1 MVWINCSE
9 KGMKMKRKK
18 DTVKFFLFI
27 SPWIIGFLL
36 FILIPMGMSL
46 YYSFTDWDVLTKE
59 SFVGMANYAGLFQDP
74 LFYKS
79 LQVTGVYTLITVPLN
94 VFLSLMTAI
103 LLNMEGRFMA
113 FFRTLYYIPAV
124 LSAVV
129 VAILWQWIFNSK
141 YGLLNDV
148 LTKFGIEGPR
158 WLSDPQWVMPALV
171 IMSIWGIGGGIIM
184 YLAGLQ
190 AVPKDLYEAAT
201 LDGARFWK
209 KLFHITI
216 PSMSPIILFT
226 FLTSMIATLQTFSQ
240 AYIMTSGGPNHAT
253 LFYAYYLYQN
263 GVVYK
268 KMGKA
273 CAMAWLFFI
282 AVMLLS
288 LVVLK
293 VSGKVVYYES
303 EEGGKLA

>member
-1 MVWINCSE
+1 
-9 KGMKMKRKK
+9 MKMKRKK
-18 DTVKFFLFI
+18 DTIKFFLFI

-148 LTKFGIEGPR
+148 LAKFGIEGPR

>member
-1 MVWINCSE
+1 
-9 KGMKMKRKK
+9 MKMKRKK
-18 DTVKFFLFI
+18 DTIKFFLFI

-59 SFVGMANYAGLFQDP
+59 SFIGMANYAGLFQDP

-148 LTKFGIEGPR
+148 LAKFGIEGPR
-158 WLSDPQWVMPALV
+158 WLSDPKWVMPALV

-226 FLTSMIATLQTFSQ
+226 FLTSLIATLQTFSQ

>member
-1 MVWINCSE
+1 
-9 KGMKMKRKK
+9 MKRKK
-18 DTVKFFLFI
+18 YTVKFFLFI

>member
-1 MVWINCSE
+1 
-9 KGMKMKRKK
+9 MKMKRKK
-18 DTVKFFLFI
+18 DTIKFFLFI

-59 SFVGMANYAGLFQDP
+59 SFIGMANYAGLFQDP

-148 LTKFGIEGPR
+148 LAKFGIEGPR

-226 FLTSMIATLQTFSQ
+226 FLTSLIATLQTFSQ

-273 CAMAWLFFI
+273 CAMPWLFFI

>member
-148 LTKFGIEGPR
+148 LAKFGIEGPR

-226 FLTSMIATLQTFSQ
+226 FLTSLIATLQTFSQ

>member
-1 MVWINCSE
+1 
-9 KGMKMKRKK
+9 
-18 DTVKFFLFI
+18 
-27 SPWIIGFLL
+27 
-36 FILIPMGMSL
+36 MGMSL

-148 LTKFGIEGPR
+148 LAKFGIEGPR

-226 FLTSMIATLQTFSQ
+226 FLTSLIATLQTFSQ

>member
-1 MVWINCSE
+1 
-9 KGMKMKRKK
+9 MKMKRKK

-148 LTKFGIEGPR
+148 LAKFGIEGPR
-158 WLSDPQWVMPALV
+158 WLSDPKWVMPALV

-282 AVMLLS
+282 VVMLLS

>member
-1 MVWINCSE
+1 
-9 KGMKMKRKK
+9 MKHKECR
-18 DTVKFFLFI
+18 DTVRFFLFI
-27 SPWIIGFLL
+27 SPWIIGFLA
-36 FILIPMGMSL
+36 FIVIPMGMSL

-59 SFVGMANYAGLFQDP
+59 AFVGLENYAGLFQDP

-94 VFLSLMTAI
+94 VFLSLMVAM

-113 FFRTLYYIPAV
+113 FFRTLYYILAV
-124 LSAVV
+124 LSGVV
-129 VAILWQWIFNSK
+129 VSILWQWIFNSK
-141 YGLLNDV
+141 YGLLNDI
-148 LTKFGIEGPR
+148 LGKFGIEGPR
-158 WLSDPQWVMPALV
+158 WLSDPKWVMPALV

-190 AVPKDLYEAAT
+190 AVQKDLYEAAT
-201 LDGARFWK
+201 LEGARFFK
-209 KLFHITI
+209 KLVYITL
-216 PSMSPIILFT
+216 PSMSPIMLFT
-226 FLTSMIATLQTFSQ
+226 FLTTMITTLQTFSQ

-273 CAMAWLFFI
+273 CAMAWLFFLM
-282 AVMLLS
+282 VMLLS
-288 LVVLK
+288 LAVLK

-303 EEGGKLA
+303 DEGGKLA

>member
-1 MVWINCSE
+1 
-9 KGMKMKRKK
+9 MKRKK

-148 LTKFGIEGPR
+148 LAKFGIEGPR

-226 FLTSMIATLQTFSQ
+226 FLTSLIATLQTFSQ

-282 AVMLLS
+282 VVMLLS

>member
-226 FLTSMIATLQTFSQ
+226 FLTSLIATLQTFSQ

>member
-1 MVWINCSE
+1 
-9 KGMKMKRKK
+9 MKRKK

-148 LTKFGIEGPR
+148 LAKFGIEGPR
-158 WLSDPQWVMPALV
+158 WLSDPKWVMPALV

-282 AVMLLS
+282 VVMLLS

>member
-1 MVWINCSE
+1 
-9 KGMKMKRKK
+9 MKRKK

-148 LTKFGIEGPR
+148 LAKFGIEGPR

-226 FLTSMIATLQTFSQ
+226 FLTSLIATLQTFSQ

>member
-1 MVWINCSE
+1 
-9 KGMKMKRKK
+9 MKMKRKK

-148 LTKFGIEGPR
+148 LAKFGIEGPR
-158 WLSDPQWVMPALV
+158 WLSDPKWVMPALV

>member
-59 SFVGMANYAGLFQDP
+59 SFIGMANYAGLFQDP

-226 FLTSMIATLQTFSQ
+226 FLTSLIATLQTFSQ

>member
-1 MVWINCSE
+1 
-9 KGMKMKRKK
+9 MKMKRKK
-18 DTVKFFLFI
+18 DTIKFFLFI

-59 SFVGMANYAGLFQDP
+59 SFIGMANYAGLFQDP

-148 LTKFGIEGPR
+148 LAKFGIEGPR

-226 FLTSMIATLQTFSQ
+226 FLTSLIATLQTFSQ

>member
-1 MVWINCSE
+1 
-9 KGMKMKRKK
+9 MKRKK

-59 SFVGMANYAGLFQDP
+59 SFIGMANYAGLFQDP

-226 FLTSMIATLQTFSQ
+226 FLTSLIATLQTFSQ

>member
-1 MVWINCSE
+1 
-9 KGMKMKRKK
+9 MKMKRKK
-18 DTVKFFLFI
+18 DTIKFFLFI

-59 SFVGMANYAGLFQDP
+59 SFIGMANYAGLFQDP

-148 LTKFGIEGPR
+148 LAKFGIEGPR

-171 IMSIWGIGGGIIM
+171 IMSIWGIGGGITM

-226 FLTSMIATLQTFSQ
+226 FLTSLIATLQTFSQ

>member
-1 MVWINCSE
+1 
-9 KGMKMKRKK
+9 MKMKRKK

-27 SPWIIGFLL
+27 SSWIIGFLL

-158 WLSDPQWVMPALV
+158 WVSDPQWVMPALV

>member
-1 MVWINCSE
+1 
-9 KGMKMKRKK
+9 MKRKK
-18 DTVKFFLFI
+18 DTIKFFLFI

-59 SFVGMANYAGLFQDP
+59 SFIGMANYAGLFQDP

-148 LTKFGIEGPR
+148 LAKFGIEGPR
-158 WLSDPQWVMPALV
+158 WLSDPKWVMPALV

-226 FLTSMIATLQTFSQ
+226 FLTSLIATLQTFSQ

>member
-1 MVWINCSE
+1 
-9 KGMKMKRKK
+9 MKMKRKK

-59 SFVGMANYAGLFQDP
+59 SFIGMANYAGLFQDP

-148 LTKFGIEGPR
+148 LAKFGIEGPR

-226 FLTSMIATLQTFSQ
+226 FLTSLIATLQTFSQ

>member
-1 MVWINCSE
+1 
-9 KGMKMKRKK
+9 MKRKK
-18 DTVKFFLFI
+18 DTIKFFLFI

-59 SFVGMANYAGLFQDP
+59 SFIGMANYAGLFQDP

-148 LTKFGIEGPR
+148 LAKFGIEGPR

-171 IMSIWGIGGGIIM
+171 IMSIWGIGGGITM

-226 FLTSMIATLQTFSQ
+226 FLTSLIATLQTFSQ

>member
-1 MVWINCSE
+1 
-9 KGMKMKRKK
+9 MKMKRKK

-148 LTKFGIEGPR
+148 LAKFGIEGPR
-158 WLSDPQWVMPALV
+158 WLSDPKWVMPALV

-226 FLTSMIATLQTFSQ
+226 FLTSLIATLQTFSQ

>member
-1 MVWINCSE
+1 
-9 KGMKMKRKK
+9 MKRKK

-103 LLNMEGRFMA
+103 LLNMEGRFMV

-148 LTKFGIEGPR
+148 LAKFGIEGPR

-226 FLTSMIATLQTFSQ
+226 FLTSLIATLQTFSQ

-282 AVMLLS
+282 VVMLLS

>member
-1 MVWINCSE
+1 
-9 KGMKMKRKK
+9 MKQRERK
-18 DTVKFFLFI
+18 DTIKFFLFI
-27 SPWIIGFLL
+27 SPWIIGFLI

-59 SFVGMANYAGLFQDP
+59 SFVGMENYVGLFQDP

-79 LQVTGVYTLITVPLN
+79 LQVTGVYTVITVPLN
-94 VFLSLMTAI
+94 VFLSLMVAM

-129 VAILWQWIFNSK
+129 VSILWQWIFNSK
-141 YGLLNDV
+141 YGLLNGV
-148 LTKFGIEGPR
+148 LEKFGLEGPR
-158 WLSDPQWVMPALV
+158 WLSDPKWVMPALV

-201 LDGARFWK
+201 LDGAGFWK
-209 KLFHITI
+209 KLFHITL
-216 PSMSPIILFT
+216 PSMSPIMLFT
-226 FLTSMIATLQTFSQ
+226 FLTSLIGTLQTFSQ
-240 AYIMTSGGPNHAT
+240 AYIMTSGGPNNAT
-253 LFYAYYLYQN
+253 LFYVYYLYRN

-282 AVMLLS
+282 LVMLLS

-303 EEGGKLA
+303 DEGGKLA

>member
-1 MVWINCSE
+1 
-9 KGMKMKRKK
+9 MKRKK

-148 LTKFGIEGPR
+148 LAKFGIEGPR
-158 WLSDPQWVMPALV
+158 WLSDPKWVMPALV

>member
-1 MVWINCSE
+1 
-9 KGMKMKRKK
+9 MKMKRKK
-18 DTVKFFLFI
+18 DTIKFFLFI

-148 LTKFGIEGPR
+148 LAKFGIEGPR

-226 FLTSMIATLQTFSQ
+226 FLTSLIATLQTFSQ

>member
-1 MVWINCSE
+1 
-9 KGMKMKRKK
+9 MKMKRKK

-226 FLTSMIATLQTFSQ
+226 FLTSLIATLQTFSQ